1 MFSRRAHNDLPAT
14 KSNVKTIRVFNNTT
28 AEAYPSPEPRNYIN
42 SAKSNPDSMQFK
54 NTKQICDGL
63 RLILGMP
70 EMCDVKFLVGE
81 NQTPVYAVK
90 AILATRS
97 RMFYNMIQSHKNIA
111 DAKASLPAKKAK
123 GFVARLRRLT
133 KRGLVP
139 LKMSSKKNSASRTE
153 QATLVIPVTA
163 FELDVFKRV
172 ILYLHSGSV
181 NVDVSSVI
189 GVMTAADVYGIFNLR
204 KACLQLAARFIT
216 VKTVLQLLASSEPYM
231 GFRCTTSLLNKIL
244 EFIAARADDILVQP
258 DFEHLPK
265 SAVKAVLF
273 RPDLQT
279 SEERKW
285 DAAVQWSRQYCN
297 LKEISV
303 FRETIGTFVP
313 HIDFVKIS
321 WSKLNRE
328 ILPLHILPEEEL
340 SRVMTMCCPPPKPP
354 RQRRSL

>member
-1 MFSRRAHNDLPAT
+1 MIRIASTGTSRAHI
-14 KSNVKTIRVFNNTT
+14 SH
-28 AEAYPSPEPRNYIN
+28 EPRMYMNQ
-42 SAKSNPDSMQFK
+42 SKSKPDSMQFK

-97 RMFYNMIQSHKNIA
+97 RIFYNMIRSHKYIT
-111 DAKASLPAKKAK
+111 DAKASIPAKKAK
-123 GFVARLRRLT
+123 GFVAKLRRLT
-133 KRGLVP
+133 KRGLEP
-139 LKMSSKKNSASRTE
+139 LKKSSKKSTASPIE
-153 QATLVIPVTA
+153 PSTLVIPITD
-163 FELDVFKRV
+163 FELDIFQRV
-172 ILYLHSGSV
+172 ILYMHSGSV

-189 GVMTAADVYGIFNLR
+189 GVMTAADVYGISNLR

-216 VKTVLQLLASSEPYM
+216 MKTVLQLLASSEPYM
-231 GFRCTTSLLNKIL
+231 SFRCITSLLNKIL
-244 EFIAARADDILVQP
+244 AFIAARADDILVQP

-265 SAVKAVLF
+265 AAVKAVLF

-279 SEERKW
+279 TEERKW
-285 DAAVQWSRQYCN
+285 DAAVQWSRQHCN

-313 HIDFVKIS
+313 HINFVKIS

-328 ILPLHILPEEEL
+328 ILPMNILPEEEL
-340 SRVMTMCCPPPKPP
+340 SRVMITCCPPPKPP